1 MTVLFSIA
9 NHSTTRLTTAA
20 FAGLAVCLF
29 PGCKKPGAAGGPP
42 GGMAT
47 QVVAVKA
54 VRQPVTEQLSIVG
67 NVLANEMVELKS
79 EVDGRVVAIRFEEGQ
94 RVETGQMLVELNS
107 GEIEAMLAESEANQ
121 RLAAAK
127 WDRAKGLLTTRA
139 VSQQE
144 ADEAKAGYDMNAAK
158 VGQMREGLRN
168 TKITAPFGGVIG
180 ARHISPGQVITKTTN
195 IATLSDIDTV
205 KIEGNVP
212 ERFLAQAK
220 VGQRFQISIAA
231 FPGEKF
237 DGEVYF
243 IAPQVDPVNRTG
255 TIKAKVAN
263 ADLRLK
269 PGMFASAELTLKV
282 KEDAVVIPEAALMPQ
297 GESVAVIVVDD
308 TLTAQMRPVK
318 LGVRI
323 AGRVEIVE
331 GLQGGETVVVEGW
344 QKTRPGGKVKLAP
357 ADKAAPYTAAAK

>member
-1 MTVLFSIA
+1 MRLIA
-9 NHSTTRLTTAA
+9 SLACLAGASST
-20 FAGLAVCLF
+20 
-29 PGCKKPGAAGGPP
+29 GCKKPGAAGGPP
-42 GGMAT
+42 GGFAT

-54 VRQPVTEQLSIVG
+54 ERQAVTERLSVVG
-67 NVLANEMVELKS
+67 NVTANETVDLKS

-94 RVETGQMLVELNS
+94 RVEVGQMLVELNS
-107 GEIEAMLAESEANQ
+107 GEIEAMLSESEANQ
-121 RLAAAK
+121 RLAALK

-158 VGQMREGLRN
+158 VSQMREQLRN
-168 TKITAPFGGVIG
+168 TKVTAPFAGIIG

-195 IATLSDIDTV
+195 IATLSDLDPV

-220 VGQRFQISIAA
+220 IGQKFQVSIAA

-237 DGEVYF
+237 DGELYF

-255 TIKAKVAN
+255 LVKAKIAN
-263 ADLRLK
+263 PDLRLK

-297 GESVAVIVVDD
+297 GERFAVIVVDD
-308 TLTAQMRPVK
+308 TLTAQMRPVTP
-318 LGVRI
+318 GVRI
-323 AGRVEIVE
+323 AGRVEIVD
-331 GLQGGETVVVEGW
+331 GLKGGETVVVEGW
-344 QKTRPGGKVKLAP
+344 QKARPGGKVKLAP